1 MFRLDTETG
10 YIVLMSRAT
19 GRTQANGFS
28 GGAAVADDGT
38 VAYISQA
45 TNLTPNDTKNQG
57 DAFVTQFKNGVFTT
71 TVLSVDSNGELFTS
85 RNQTTHVDIS
95 SNGKVVAFGT
105 DTDDDLHPEVSICRF
120 EETDGLSLPTSY
132 EGSGESGVPDL
143 SGSGSLCT
151 FNSTSDDLGPIDS
164 NGTGDVYAETDG
176 WCTEKADIYRLL
188 DCSEY
193 LTTIGESVDAGGGD
207 DRVFG
212 TGCDEII
219 RGGGADT
226 INCRGGADTCSGG
239 TGADRID
246 AGAGIDRVRGGGG
259 NDILIGGLDADYL
272 WGDVGVD
279 RFSYRDIGES
289 LGGTKIDRIF
299 DFELGV
305 DIIGLSKIDADTS
318 TLADDAFVSIGTG
331 AFSGTV
337 GELRQVFAGKNAIV
351 QGDVDGD
358 GIKDFCILVLKT
370 DGQLIGGFSFVL

>member
-1 MFRLDTETG
+1 
-10 YIVLMSRAT
+10 MSRAT